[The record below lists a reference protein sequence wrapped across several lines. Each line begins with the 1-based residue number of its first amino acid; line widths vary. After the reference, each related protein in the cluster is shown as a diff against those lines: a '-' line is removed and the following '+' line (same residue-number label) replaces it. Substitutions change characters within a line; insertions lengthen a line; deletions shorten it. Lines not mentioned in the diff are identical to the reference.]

1 MSKYITM
8 NHDDEWIRMEMFHQL
23 RFRYEENELD
33 YQMDYQLKPL
43 LKRKID
49 NLKVKKKKIE
59 SYLKFYR
66 TMNNYLFI

>member
-1 MSKYITM
+1 MNKYITM
-8 NHDDEWIRMEMFHQL
+8 NHDDEWIQMEMFHQL
-23 RFRYEENELD
+23 RFQYEENELD